1 VWSFVA
7 KEWNKIGQKTNVDHD
22 MKSLNIE
29 IVRFNKFKTDAEIII
44 NKLKKIPYIELVP
57 GKDSRE
63 RIFVLI
69 EGVKIATVSEKQIEE
84 IKSFIPCSLRIDN
97 VSRLKPTIY
106 SKKEKKERFIKYLTL
121 ECTLMN

>member
-7 KEWNKIGQKTNVDHD
+7 KEWNKIGQKIIVDHD

-63 RIFVLI
+63 RVFVLI
-69 EGVKIATVSEKQIEE
+69 EGVKIATVSEIQIEE

-97 VSRLKPTIY
+97 VSSVNDAL
-106 SKKEKKERFIKYLTL
+106 
-121 ECTLMN
+121 

>member
-1 VWSFVA
+1 VWSLVA

-44 NKLKKIPYIELVP
+44 KKLKKIPYIELVP